1 MRCFR
6 HVPPLAAS
14 IVRGV
19 RFNHNH
25 PTASYIK
32 HQSAPACLTC
42 THFIPFVSKYDYDEG
57 KYMFGRIFGHCRL
70 FGEKDLV
77 SGETKYEYANVA
89 RVDKRMCGIEGKFHA
104 PKEPS
109 AEQQFHSSSLTLTH

>member
-1 MRCFR
+1 M
-6 HVPPLAAS
+6 A
-14 IVRGV
+14 
-19 RFNHNH
+19 
-25 PTASYIK
+25 YIK

-57 KYMFGRIFGHCRL
+57 KDMFSHRLGNCRL

-77 SGETKYEYANVA
+77 SGETKYEYANLA

-109 AEQQFHSSSLTLTH
+109 ADQFHSSSPTLTH